1 MDFYKQDGNYC
12 VSLIRE
18 SKKEFYAILNGK
30 YITVNRKLWKTIKQ
44 LFSDKPKTKYTI
56 TLLENKNIAINNSKI
71 VDLLNNIVMS
81 LMIPEFQNIG
91 NFSER
96 ISNAVLKA
104 AVKYRKHSS
113 ITASNKEVSNNCVS
127 FSAIDKREIV
137 CPIKRLIQKSVHKI
151 LIYLLKY

>member
-1 MDFYKQDGNYC
+1 MDFYIQDGNYC

-71 VDLLNNIVMS
+71 L
-81 LMIPEFQNIG
+81 
-91 NFSER
+91 
-96 ISNAVLKA
+96 
-104 AVKYRKHSS
+104 
-113 ITASNKEVSNNCVS
+113 
-127 FSAIDKREIV
+127 
-137 CPIKRLIQKSVHKI
+137 
-151 LIYLLKY
+151 